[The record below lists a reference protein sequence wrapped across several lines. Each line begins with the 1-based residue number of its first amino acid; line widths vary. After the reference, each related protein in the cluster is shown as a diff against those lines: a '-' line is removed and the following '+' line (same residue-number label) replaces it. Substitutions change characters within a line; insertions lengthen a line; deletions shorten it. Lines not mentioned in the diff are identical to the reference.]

1 MKWTR
6 FFYTFLLLSFFS
18 LSSSVYA
25 DYILTNEQMNELKL
39 NLKILKN
46 SQTEQ
51 SLKLQKVQ
59 NELEKS
65 KMELAQSLKISMQ
78 LENKSNQLQTKL
90 TEHEK
95 TIEQQQKLSAELK
108 KSLTRQRKSRNFW
121 RGLSLISVGIL
132 IFK

>member
-39 NLKILKN
+39 NLKILKD
-46 SQTEQ
+46 SQNEQ

-59 NELEKS
+59 SELEKS

-78 LENKSNQLQTKL
+78 LENKSNQLQKEL

-95 TIEQQQKLSAELK
+95 TIEQQQKQFQELK
-108 KSLTRQRKSRNFW
+108 KSSIRQRKSRNFW
-121 RGLSLISVGIL
+121 RGLSLISVIAFL
-132 IFK
+132 LK

>member
-18 LSSSVYA
+18 LSSSAYA

-39 NLKILKN
+39 NLKILKD
-46 SQTEQ
+46 SQNEQ

-59 NELEKS
+59 SELEKS

-78 LENKSNQLQTKL
+78 LEDKSNQLQTKL
-90 TEHEK
+90 VEHEK
-95 TIEQQQKLSAELK
+95 TIEQQQKQFQELK
-108 KSLTRQRKSRNFW
+108 KSSIRQRKSRNFW
-121 RGLSLISVGIL
+121 RGLSLISVIAFL
-132 IFK
+132 LK

>member
-6 FFYTFLLLSFFS
+6 FFYIFLLLSFFS

-39 NLKILKN
+39 NLKILKD

-51 SLKLQKVQ
+51 NLKLQKAQ

-78 LENKSNQLQTKL
+78 LEDKSNQLQKKL
-90 TEHEK
+90 LEHEK

-121 RGLSLISVGIL
+121 RGLSLISAIAFL
-132 IFK
+132 LK

>member
-25 DYILTNEQMNELKL
+25 DYILTSEQMNELKL
-39 NLKILKN
+39 NLKILKD
-46 SQTEQ
+46 SQNEQ

-78 LENKSNQLQTKL
+78 LEDKSNQLQKKL
-90 TEHEK
+90 AEHEK
-95 TIEQQQKLSAELK
+95 TIEQQQKQFQELK
-108 KSLTRQRKSRNFW
+108 KSSARQRKSRNFW
-121 RGLSLISVGIL
+121 RGLSLISVTL
-132 IFK
+132 LLFR

>member
-6 FFYTFLLLSFFS
+6 FFYIFLLLSFFS

-39 NLKILKN
+39 NLKILKD

-51 SLKLQKVQ
+51 NLKLQKAQ
-59 NELEKS
+59 NELDKS

-78 LENKSNQLQTKL
+78 LEDKSNQLQKKL
-90 TEHEK
+90 VEHEK

-108 KSLTRQRKSRNFW
+108 KFSARQRKSRNFW
-121 RGLSLISVGIL
+121 RGLSLISVIAFL
-132 IFK
+132 LK

>member
-6 FFYTFLLLSFFS
+6 FYYIFLLLSFFLS
-18 LSSSVYA
+18 SSSVYA
-25 DYILTNEQMNELKL
+25 DYILTNEQMQNLKL
-39 NLKILKN
+39 NLKILKD

-51 SLKLQKVQ
+51 NLKLQKAQ

-78 LENKSNQLQTKL
+78 LEDKSNQLQKKL
-90 TEHEK
+90 LEHEK

-121 RGLSLISVGIL
+121 RGLSLISAIAFL
-132 IFK
+132 LK

>member
-6 FFYTFLLLSFFS
+6 FFYIFLLSLFFL
-18 LSSSVYA
+18 LSSSAYA

-39 NLKILKN
+39 NLKILKD
-46 SQTEQ
+46 SQNEQ
-51 SLKLQKVQ
+51 SLKLQKAQ
-59 NELEKS
+59 SELEKS

-78 LENKSNQLQTKL
+78 LENKSNQLQKEL

-95 TIEQQQKLSAELK
+95 TIAQQQKLSAELK

-121 RGLSLISVGIL
+121 RGLSLISAIAFML
-132 IFK
+132 K